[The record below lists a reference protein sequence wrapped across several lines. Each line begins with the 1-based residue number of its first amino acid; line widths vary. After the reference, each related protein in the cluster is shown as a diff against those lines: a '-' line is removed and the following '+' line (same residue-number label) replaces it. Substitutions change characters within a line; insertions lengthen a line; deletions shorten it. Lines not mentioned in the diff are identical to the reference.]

1 MEGAPL
7 AIDGNAF
14 GMGGNAIRNGRG
26 AILLR
31 SVLAGGGDSFN
42 LDAELA
48 LELEE
53 FRALFAQ
60 EERGGNAAFSGA
72 PSAAD
77 AMDEVFGN
85 IGKIVV
91 DDVRDVLH
99 VDAAS
104 GDVGGDQ
111 DAILPALK
119 TREGRGALRLRAVT
133 MYHGGVDS
141 LAVEALGDAFG
152 AALGARENKAA
163 AAFVVEQAVKHI
175 GFAVF
180 GNFEGL
186 ETDTFGRLGSGA
198 EGEAD
203 GILCVIAHE
212 LRHAAFHRCGEA
224 ESLALARQHADD
236 AANGRE
242 EAHVQHAI
250 GFIEDEGFDAAQRD
264 EPAVEIIFE
273 AAGSGDDE
281 ARALADGVELAAFRQ
296 TTDDKSRGLRLFRAQ
311 GVILRDHLHR
321 EFPGRHKNESGDSG
335 SSRLRQLFHDRKK
348 ERERFAGSRLGRG
361 DDVLAFQG
369 LRYCCRLHG
378 SWRGELRRDE
388 SLLQRRR

>member
-1 MEGAPL
+1 MS
-7 AIDGNAF
+7 GNT
-14 GMGGNAIRNGRG
+14 IRGGRG

-42 LDAELA
+42 LDAELP
-48 LELEE
+48 LKLEE
-53 FRALFAQ
+53 VRALFAQ
-60 EERGGNAAFSGA
+60 EERGGDAAFPGA
-72 PSAAD
+72 ASAAD
-77 AMDEVFGN
+77 AMDEVFGD

-91 DDVRDVLH
+91 DDMGDVLH

-104 GDVGGDQ
+104 GDVGGDE
-111 DAILPALK
+111 DAILPPLEAG
-119 TREGRGALRLRAVT
+119 EGRGALRLRAVA
-133 MYHGGVDS
+133 MNHGGVDA

-163 AAFVVEQAVKHI
+163 AAFIVEQVVEHI
-175 GFAVF
+175 GLAVF
-180 GNFEGL
+180 GDFEGL
-186 ETDTFGRLGSGA
+186 ETDIFGRLGSGA
-198 EGEAD
+198 ESEAD
-203 GILCVIAHE
+203 RILCVIAHE
-212 LRHAAFHRCGEA
+212 LRHGAFHRCGEA
-224 ESLALARQHADD
+224 ESLALARQDADD
-236 AANGRE
+236 APNGRE

-281 ARALADGVELAAFRQ
+281 ARALSDGIELAAFRQ
-296 TTDDKSRGLRLFRAQ
+296 TTDDKPRGLRLLRPQ
-311 GVILRDHLHR
+311 RVILRDDLHR

-335 SSRLRQLFHDRKK
+335 SSRLRELFHDREK

-361 DDVLAFQG
+361 DDVLAFQR
-369 LRYCCRLHG
+369 LRNSGRLHG